1 MIERNVYHDGMLVVT
16 KCRGN
21 ITAEELISSQYWMVD
36 NFGDAISPGFSQLFD
51 ALEADTSAIT
61 ENDIHR
67 VAQINLHHGRTR
79 GNFSM
84 AILAIKP
91 YPLALAKLH
100 KLLSVAAN
108 IRVEIFSDIDTAYN
122 WLEIQPPG
130 SGQDA
135 KVV

>member
-36 NFGDAISPGFSQLFD
+36 NFGEVIKPGFSQLFD
-51 ALEADTSAIT
+51 ALDADTSAIT

-67 VAQINLHHGRTR
+67 VAQINLHHGKTR
-79 GNFSM
+79 GDFSM

-100 KLLSVAAN
+100 KLLSVAAS
-108 IRVEIFSDIDTAYN
+108 IRVEIFSDIDAAYK
-122 WLEIQPPG
+122 WLEMQPPG
-130 SGQDA
+130 SVQNTRA
-135 KVV
+135 V

>member
-21 ITAEELISSQYWMVD
+21 ITAEELISGQYWMID
-36 NFGDAISPGFSQLFD
+36 NFGDAINPGFSQLFD

-61 ENDIHR
+61 KNDMHR
-67 VAQINLHHGRTR
+67 VAQINLHHARTR

-108 IRVEIFSDIDTAYN
+108 NSCRDF
-122 WLEIQPPG
+122 
-130 SGQDA
+130 
-135 KVV
+135 